1 MLLAIQPKNERSEK
15 MKRIKR
21 IKRIRKIRVNARI
34 SEVDYAQL
42 VKIAKRKGL
51 TVSEAIREGVKFFFA
66 L

>member
-15 MKRIKR
+15 MKR

-51 TVSEAIREGVKFFFA
+51 TVSEAIREGVKFF
-66 L
+66 LLYK